1 MVSLFIFDDSR
12 IKAEN
17 KLKNFITT
25 PNMQDENHR
34 KKFVAL
40 SRARDYLYIIVPEL
54 SEENEGLLSQTNL
67 FEIIRL
73 D

>member
-1 MVSLFIFDDSR
+1 MVSLFIFDDAR

-17 KLKNFITT
+17 KLKSFITT
-25 PNMQDENHR
+25 PNMQDEKHR

-73 D
+73 N